1 MFKIIVFLFFGN
13 FILLERILC
22 FFILGDLKIFFKMF
36 LLIFWKVLIFFVF
49 LCMFVVKVDLLEK
62 VNVGESWILELLIF
76 EFDFLFL
83 SVRLGLGFFEVF
95 LSIVDFEF
103 LFGCNVGFFFWLG
116 INLIMWCIVGKFGEE
131 ECVLCIFFVR
141 GCWEDVVSILFGVF
155 FRNRGILEIGFFNWY
170 GVDSMMLEVL
180 ICFCDGGYIFLV

>member
-1 MFKIIVFLFFGN
+1 
-13 FILLERILC
+13 
-22 FFILGDLKIFFKMF
+22 
-36 LLIFWKVLIFFVF
+36 
-49 LCMFVVKVDLLEK
+49 MFVVKVDLLEK

-131 ECVLCIFFVR
+131 ECVLCIFFDR
-141 GCWEDVVSILFGVF
+141 GC
-155 FRNRGILEIGFFNWY
+155 
-170 GVDSMMLEVL
+170 
-180 ICFCDGGYIFLV
+180 